1 MPIVHDKNECG
12 RAKHAG
18 KIDQH
23 RLCSSHLSFNDPS
36 DPQKQRNI
44 HNEVQPVEVQKRV
57 RCNTPVF
64 TMELA
69 VIREAAKFE
78 QCSLVSGVTGDEFNR
93 KTDYQENN
101 EDKRSLSFLH
111 RAAPSREK
119 SRAVRTR
126 QCPRGK
132 SASRRFPIRSRRR
145 CFKR

>member
-78 QCSLVSGVTGDEFNR
+78 QCSLVSGVTA
-93 KTDYQENN
+93 Y
-101 EDKRSLSFLH
+101 SLSILW
-111 RAAPSREK
+111 RGWVSRCASSPSFVRR
-119 SRAVRTR
+119 SRPSV
-126 QCPRGK
+126 C
-132 SASRRFPIRSRRR
+132 ASRRPMLNRR
-145 CFKR
+145 